1 MYALTSAFDHLGAVL
16 VHPCSM
22 EQCLMYVTIE
32 GYPEAIAKILF
43 FFQTIAERETRIQ
56 EELAEQAKTKTRLDS
71 RKVSGL
77 VE

>member
-1 MYALTSAFDHLGAVL
+1 
-16 VHPCSM
+16 
-22 EQCLMYVTIE
+22 MYVTIE